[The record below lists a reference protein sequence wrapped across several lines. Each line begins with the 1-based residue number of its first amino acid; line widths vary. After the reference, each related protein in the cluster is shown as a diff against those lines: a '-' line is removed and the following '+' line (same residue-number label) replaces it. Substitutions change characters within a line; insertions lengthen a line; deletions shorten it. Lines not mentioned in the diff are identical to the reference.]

1 MALPAAA
8 TARWQQQ
15 RDCGSGGDFDRQW
28 RRKLPDVTQWRRQA
42 HNITIKY
49 AAADNDGNGDGN
61 NYNDDDEVTLT
72 ALVAVKGMT
81 MKKDS
86 GRQ

>member
-1 MALPAAA
+1 MAA
-8 TARWQQQ
+8 TTATWQQQ
-15 RDCGSGGDFDRQW
+15 RDCGSGGSGGGNYRMATEVMAA
-28 RRKLPDVTQWRRQA
+28 VTQWRRQA